1 MSLLCA
7 LGRAEPN
14 LKHESMRVDR
24 EVLTL
29 ERPPRI
35 PAKRNRKHPESFRV
49 ENPRPWHHQPAKE
62 LLRQPSQYCHLRAVS
77 GLVPALPE
85 RSACTLGLQSWLQVG
100 STRVL
105 LLSIHRPGPSCGKP
119 RLLCAVDEGGN

>member
-49 ENPRPWHHQPAKE
+49 SATWLSRRKRAKE
-62 LLRQPSQYCHLRAVS
+62 LRTQENRRDT
-77 GLVPALPE
+77 GLVPAE
-85 RSACTLGLQSWLQVG
+85 D
-100 STRVL
+100 
-105 LLSIHRPGPSCGKP
+105 PG
-119 RLLCAVDEGGN
+119 ANN